1 MPPLLIFHG
10 RQVPVPR
17 PWMAASRV
25 PLQLVRFA
33 SSTTTVKYLFARP
46 SSSTTCVRLP
56 APKSASTTT
65 FAMYIYTK
73 TGPTSTA
80 RTFVPLPSPWIR
92 RVPLQQVYLYLV
104 FGIAKNVKY
113 PFEMM
118 RSASSNDPKYL
129 FETTEYHYH
138 RTLERLLPTTTVAR
152 TSTSIYTASNSN
164 CPETHASKV

>member
-1 MPPLLIFHG
+1 MPIAPCSLHAKS
-10 RQVPVPR
+10 VP
-17 PWMAASRV
+17 WILSRV
-25 PLQLVRFA
+25 PLRPVHALWIRRVH
-33 SSTTTVKYLFARP
+33 LPP
-46 SSSTTCVRLP
+46 SSESPRTPSTPTNRVRLP

-92 RVPLQQVYLYLV
+92 QVPLQQVYLYLV

-113 PFEMM
+113 PFEMT

-129 FETTEYHYH
+129 FETTEYYYH
-138 RTLERLLPTTTVAR
+138 RTLECLLPLLPTTTA
-152 TSTSIYTASNSN
+152 
-164 CPETHASKV
+164 P